1 MGCVSSCFRVED
13 TEDYTNPS
21 SNSINRNCP
30 CPRCLVNSF
39 LNLYITLFRRSETTR
54 SLPSSLQATTTVSI
68 TSSSSYDNFMS
79 NTFHSTPRPLP
90 YDADPGFFRSR
101 RDSLVSRRD
110 KGSSHSHEEAEP
122 LRSDADVVD
131 SESFSVEGS
140 KWGNSKLIIS
150 TGEDSKEDF
159 SKSTR
164 RFLKSK
170 AMDAGGNEGV
180 YVMSDDEDVCPTCLE
195 EYTSENPKIVT
206 KCSHHFHLSCIYEW
220 MERSENCPVCGKVME
235 FNETPN

>member
-13 TEDYTNPS
+13 YEDYTNPS
-21 SNSINRNCP
+21 SSINRNCP
-30 CPRCLVNSF
+30 CPRCFVNSL
-39 LNLYITLFRRSETTR
+39 LNLYITLFRRNETR
-54 SLPSSLQATTTVSI
+54 SLPSSLQATTVSI

-79 NTFHSTPRPLP
+79 NTPRPLP
-90 YDADPGFFRSR
+90 YDADPGYFRSR
-101 RDSLVSRRD
+101 RVVSRRD
-110 KGSSHSHEEAEP
+110 KGSCHSLEEAEP
-122 LRSDADVVD
+122 LRSDAADVLD
-131 SESFSVEGS
+131 SESFSIEGS
-140 KWGNSKLIIS
+140 KWATASKLFLS

-170 AMDAGGNEGV
+170 SMDAFSNDGV

-206 KCSHHFHLSCIYEW
+206 KCSHHFHLGCIYEW
-220 MERSENCPVCGKVME
+220 MERSEDCPVCGKVME
-235 FNETPN
+235 FNETP

>member
-13 TEDYTNPS
+13 YEDYTNPS
-21 SNSINRNCP
+21 SSINRNCP
-30 CPRCLVNSF
+30 CPRCLVNSL
-39 LNLYITLFRRSETTR
+39 LNLYITLFRRNETTR
-54 SLPSSLQATTTVSI
+54 SLPSSLQATTTTTTVSI

-101 RDSLVSRRD
+101 LVSRRD
-110 KGSSHSHEEAEP
+110 KGSSHSREEAEP
-122 LRSDADVVD
+122 LRSHDAADVD

-140 KWGNSKLIIS
+140 KWASNKLMVS
-150 TGEDSKEDF
+150 GEDSKDDF

-164 RFLKSK
+164 RILKSK
-170 AMDAGGNEGV
+170 TMDAGGNDGV

-206 KCSHHFHLSCIYEW
+206 KCYHHFHLGCIYEW
-220 MERSENCPVCGKVME
+220 MERSEDCPVCGKVME
-235 FNETPN
+235 FNETP

>member
-13 TEDYTNPS
+13 FEDYPNPS
-21 SNSINRNCP
+21 SSSVNRTCP
-30 CPRCLVNSF
+30 CPRCLVNNF
-39 LNLYITLFRRSETTR
+39 LNLYISLFRRGEPR
-54 SLPSSLQATTTVSI
+54 SLPSSLQATNVSI
-68 TSSSSYDNFMS
+68 ASSTSYDNFTS

-90 YDADPGFFRSR
+90 YDTDPRYFRSR

-122 LRSDADVVD
+122 LRGDADVD

-140 KWGNSKLIIS
+140 KWTNKLIIS
-150 TGEDSKEDF
+150 GEDSKEEF
-159 SKSTR
+159 SKSSR
-164 RFLKSK
+164 RILQSRTM
-170 AMDAGGNEGV
+170 ATGNEGV
-180 YVMSDDEDVCPTCLE
+180 YITSDDEDVCPTCLE

-206 KCSHHFHLSCIYEW
+206 NCSHHFHLSCIYEW

-235 FNETPN
+235 FNETP

>member
-13 TEDYTNPS
+13 YEDYTNPS
-21 SNSINRNCP
+21 SSIIRNCP
-30 CPRCLVNSF
+30 CPRCLANSL
-39 LNLYITLFRRSETTR
+39 LNLYITLFRRNETR
-54 SLPSSLQATTTVSI
+54 SLPSSLQATTVSI

-90 YDADPGFFRSR
+90 YDADPGYFRSR
-101 RDSLVSRRD
+101 RDSLFSRRD

-122 LRSDADVVD
+122 LRSDAADVLD

-140 KWGNSKLIIS
+140 KWATSKLIIS
-150 TGEDSKEDF
+150 TGEDSKDDF
-159 SKSTR
+159 SKSAR
-164 RFLKSK
+164 RILKSK
-170 AMDAGGNEGV
+170 TMDAGGNEGV

-206 KCSHHFHLSCIYEW
+206 KCSHHFHLGCIYEW

-235 FNETPN
+235 FNETP